1 MTATP
6 AVPTAEAHQ
15 PMAPAVDSQPE
26 PAPTPESHV
35 PSSAQT
41 APVAEMELRRRSRL
55 LDDPL
60 LTFLVMLAVA
70 MLTFIFTDLSGRSVG
85 VEGRINRLDEKI
97 DRLNEKM
104 EAGLAAVDA
113 RFDAQDEKFD
123 ARFDAQDEKFDAR
136 FNAQDEKFDEI
147 NLKLTALIAGLN
159 MEAEVKAALEGRLA
173 DAPAP

>member
-6 AVPTAEAHQ
+6 TGPTAGAHQ
-15 PMAPAVDSQPE
+15 PMAPTADSQPE
-26 PAPTPESHV
+26 PTPTPASHV
-35 PSSAQT
+35 PGSAQT
-41 APVAEMELRRRSRL
+41 SPAAEVGLRRWPRL
-55 LDDPL
+55 VDDPL
-60 LTFLVMLAVA
+60 LTFLLLLAVA

-97 DRLNEKM
+97 DRLGEKM
-104 EAGLAAVDA
+104 EAG
-113 RFDAQDEKFD
+113 FDAQDEKFD
-123 ARFDAQDEKFDAR
+123 ARFAAQDG
-136 FNAQDEKFDEI
+136 KFDEI